1 MTKTVL
7 ATALVLAAAHTAFAA
22 DPTETASQGADRE
35 SVAVTIYN
43 DDLALIRETR
53 KVPLN
58 AGINRIAL
66 RDVSARIMP
75 QTASLVARGDA
86 VLQLLEQ
93 NFDYDLLSGEALLMK
108 NVGKRVTTIRTNP
121 ATGEETREEATVLAD
136 NNGVV
141 LQYADRIETGL
152 PANVRLAFHDVPA
165 NLRDRPTLTVDLTSD
180 KAGEQSVDLAYLSQ
194 GLGWKADYVASLAD
208 DEKTLNLAGW
218 VTLNNQSGTA
228 YENATLQLVA
238 GDVARAQEEEFGLNY
253 HARMTPMAVEKAAA
267 PVREE
272 NLFEYHL
279 YTLDRPTTLKNN
291 QNKQVALLS
300 AAQVPVQKEYRLQG
314 SSGWYYYGS
323 ADTRVLEMG
332 DKRKVD
338 VFMTFKNDEASQLGM
353 PLPKGVIRV
362 YKNDSDKRTQ
372 FIGEDRIDHTA
383 KNDEVRLKLGSA
395 FDVNGVWKMV
405 DAKRVDKGKL
415 GKLLENDEFEATYRI
430 ELNNAKKEA
439 VTVKVVEPIPGDWK
453 IIEESL
459 PHEKTSANSAMWQVN
474 IPADSKTE
482 LQYKVRIK
490 L

>member
-1 MTKTVL
+1 MTKN
-7 ATALVLAAAHTAFAA
+7 VLAAVLALAAGHAALAA
-22 DPTETASQGADRE
+22 DPAETVSRGEDRE

-75 QTASLVARGDA
+75 QTATLVARGDA

-93 NFDYDLLSGEALLMK
+93 NFDYDLLSGEALLAK

-121 ATGEETREEATVLAD
+121 ATGEETREDATVLAD

-238 GDVARAQEEEFGLNY
+238 GDVARAQEEDFGLNY
-253 HARMTPMAVEKAAA
+253 HARMAPMAVEKAAA

-314 SSGWYYYGS
+314 SSGWYYYG
-323 ADTRVLEMG
+323 ADTSALEMG

-439 VTVKVVEPIPGDWK
+439 VTVKVVEPIPGEWK

-459 PHEKTSANSAMWQVN
+459 PHEKTSANIAMWQVSV
-474 IPADSKTE
+474 PADGKTE

>member
-1 MTKTVL
+1 MPRKTTIAAAL
-7 ATALVLAAAHTAFAA
+7 ALAASHAAFA
-22 DPTETASQGADRE
+22 DITETVSEGKDRE
-35 SVAVTIYN
+35 AVAVTIYN
-43 DDLALIRETR
+43 ENLALVREAR
-53 KVPLN
+53 KLPLN
-58 AGINRIAL
+58 AGANRIAL

-75 QTASLVARGDA
+75 ETANLAARSGA
-86 VLQLLEQ
+86 ALQLLEQ
-93 NFDYDLLSGEALLMK
+93 NFDYDLLSAQSLLGK
-108 NVGKRVTTIRTNP
+108 YVGKRVTTIRTNP
-121 ATGEETREEATVLAD
+121 ANGEETREVATVLA
-136 NNGVV
+136 NNDGVV

-238 GDVARAQEEEFGLNY
+238 GDVARAQEEDFGLNY
-253 HARMTPMAVEKAAA
+253 HARMAPMAVEKAAA

-314 SSGWYYYGS
+314 SSGWYYYG
-323 ADTRVLEMG
+323 ADTSALEMG
-332 DKRKVD
+332 DKRKVN

-383 KNDEVRLKLGSA
+383 KNDTVRLKLGSA
-395 FDVNGVWKMV
+395 FDVTGVWKSV
-405 DAKRVDKGKL
+405 SVKNLDSGKL
-415 GKLLENDEFEATYRI
+415 GKLIDGEQFEATYSI
-430 ELNNAKKEA
+430 ELSNAKKED
-439 VTVKVVEPIPGDWK
+439 VTVKVVEPIPGDWS
-453 IIEESL
+453 IEEETFK
-459 PHEKTSANSAMWQVN
+459 HEKVGANLAQWQVPV
-474 IPADSKTE
+474 PADGKVE
-482 LQYKVRIK
+482 LKYKVRIK

>member
-1 MTKTVL
+1 MTRIVL
-7 ATALVLAAAHTAFAA
+7 ATALAFATAHTALAA
-22 DPTETASQGADRE
+22 ESAETTSQGADRE

-53 KVPLN
+53 KIPLN
-58 AGINRIAL
+58 AGANRIAL

-93 NFDYDLLSGEALLMK
+93 NFDYDLLSGEALLAK

-165 NLRDRPTLTVDLTSD
+165 NLRDHPTLTVDLTSD

-228 YENATLQLVA
+228 YENAVLQLVA
-238 GDVARAQEEEFGLNY
+238 GDVARAQEEYSLGYL
-253 HARMTPMAVEKAAA
+253 ARTAPAMAFEKAAA

-279 YTLDRPTTLKNN
+279 YTLDHPTTLKNN
-291 QNKQVALLS
+291 QSKQVALLS

-314 SSGWYYYGS
+314 SSGWYYRI
-323 ADTRVLEMG
+323 ADKGLREEG

-338 VFMTFKNDEASQLGM
+338 VFMTFKNDEAGKLGM

-383 KNDEVRLKLGSA
+383 KNEEVRLKLGSA
-395 FDVNGVWKMV
+395 FDVNGVWKIV

-415 GKLLENDEFEATYRI
+415 DKLLEGDEFEATYRI
-430 ELNNAKKEA
+430 ELSNAKKEA
-439 VTVKVVEPIPGDWK
+439 VTVKVVEPIPGEWK
-453 IIEESL
+453 IIEENQK
-459 PHEKTSANSAMWQVN
+459 HEKVGANNALWQVN
-474 IPADSKTE
+474 VPADGKTE
-482 LQYKVRIK
+482 LQYTVRIK
-490 L
+490 I

>member
-1 MTKTVL
+1 MTKN
-7 ATALVLAAAHTAFAA
+7 VLAAVFALAAGHAALAA
-22 DPTETASQGADRE
+22 DPAETVSRGEDRE

-93 NFDYDLLSGEALLMK
+93 NFDYDLLSGEALLAK

-238 GDVARAQEEEFGLNY
+238 GDVARAQEEDFGLNY
-253 HARMTPMAVEKAAA
+253 HARMAPMALEKAAA

-314 SSGWYYYGS
+314 SSGWYYYG
-323 ADTRVLEMG
+323 ADTSALEMG

-439 VTVKVVEPIPGDWK
+439 VTVKVVEPIPGEWK

-459 PHEKTSANSAMWQVN
+459 PHEKTSANSAMWQVSV
-474 IPADSKTE
+474 PADSKTE

>member
-7 ATALVLAAAHTAFAA
+7 AAALALAAAHTAFAA

-53 KVPLN
+53 KLPLN

-93 NFDYDLLSGEALLMK
+93 NFDYDLLSGEALLAK
-108 NVGKRVTTIRTNP
+108 NVGKRVTTVRTNP
-121 ATGEETREEATVLAD
+121 ATGEETREDATVLAD

-238 GDVARAQEEEFGLNY
+238 GDVARAQEEDFGLNY
-253 HARMTPMAVEKAAA
+253 HARMAPMAVEKAAA

-314 SSGWYYYGS
+314 SSGWYYYG
-323 ADTRVLEMG
+323 ADTSALEMG

-338 VFMTFKNDEASQLGM
+338 VFMTFKNDEANQLGM

-439 VTVKVVEPIPGDWK
+439 VTVKVVEPIPGEWK

>member
-7 ATALVLAAAHTAFAA
+7 SAALALAATHTVFAA

-35 SVAVTIYN
+35 SVAITIYN

-58 AGINRIAL
+58 VGINRIAL

-93 NFDYDLLSGEALLMK
+93 NFDYDLLSGEALLAK

-121 ATGEETREEATVLAD
+121 ATGEETREDATILAD

-165 NLRDRPTLTVDLTSD
+165 NLRDRPTLTIDLTSD

-194 GLGWKADYVASLAD
+194 GFGWKADYVASLAD

-238 GDVARAQEEEFGLNY
+238 GDVARAQEEDFGLNY
-253 HARMTPMAVEKAAA
+253 HARMAPMAVEKAAA

-314 SSGWYYYGS
+314 SSGWYYYG
-323 ADTRVLEMG
+323 ADTSALEMG

-439 VTVKVVEPIPGDWK
+439 VTVKVVEPIPGEWK

-474 IPADSKTE
+474 IPADGKTE

>member
-7 ATALVLAAAHTAFAA
+7 AAALALAATHTVFAA
-22 DPTETASQGADRE
+22 DPTETASQGTDRE

-53 KVPLN
+53 KLPLN

-93 NFDYDLLSGEALLMK
+93 NFDYDLLSGEALLAK
-108 NVGKRVTTIRTNP
+108 NVGKRVTTVRTNP

-238 GDVARAQEEEFGLNY
+238 GDVARAQEEDFDLNY
-253 HARMTPMAVEKAAA
+253 NARMAPMALEKAAA

-314 SSGWYYYGS
+314 SSGWYYYG
-323 ADTRVLEMG
+323 ADTSTLEMG

-338 VFMTFKNDEASQLGM
+338 VFMTFKNDEANQLGM

-439 VTVKVVEPIPGDWK
+439 VTVKVVEPIPGEWK

-459 PHEKTSANSAMWQVN
+459 PHEKTSANSAMWQVSV
-474 IPADSKTE
+474 PADGKTE

>member
-7 ATALVLAAAHTAFAA
+7 ATALALAAAHTAFAA

-75 QTASLVARGDA
+75 QTATLVARGDA

-93 NFDYDLLSGEALLMK
+93 NFDYDLLSGEALLAK

-238 GDVARAQEEEFGLNY
+238 GDVARAQEEDFGLNY
-253 HARMTPMAVEKAAA
+253 HARMAPMAVEKAAA

-314 SSGWYYYGS
+314 SSGWYYYG
-323 ADTRVLEMG
+323 ADTSALEMG

-338 VFMTFKNDEASQLGM
+338 VFMTFKNDEANQLGM

-439 VTVKVVEPIPGDWK
+439 VTVKVVEPIPGEWK

-459 PHEKTSANSAMWQVN
+459 PHEKTSANSAMWQVSV
-474 IPADSKTE
+474 PANGKTE

>member
-1 MTKTVL
+1 MTKN
-7 ATALVLAAAHTAFAA
+7 VLAAALALAAGHAALAA
-22 DPTETASQGADRE
+22 DPAETVSRGEDRE

-58 AGINRIAL
+58 EGANRIAL

-75 QTASLVARGDA
+75 ETASLAARGEA

-93 NFDYDLLSGEALLMK
+93 NFDYDLLSGEALLAK

-121 ATGEETREEATVLAD
+121 ANGEETREEATVLAD

-180 KAGEQSVDLAYLSQ
+180 KAGEQSIDLAYLSRGFDWQ
-194 GLGWKADYVASLAD
+194 ADYVASLAD

-228 YENATLQLVA
+228 YDNATLQLVA
-238 GDVARAQEEEFGLNY
+238 GDVARVQEEFRNAMPAME
-253 HARMTPMAVEKAAA
+253 MAAAA
-267 PVREE
+267 PMKARPMLEE
-272 NLFEYHL
+272 GLFEYHL

-291 QNKQVALLS
+291 QSKQVALLS
-300 AAQVPVQKEYRLQG
+300 AAAVPVQKEYRLQG
-314 SSGWYYYGS
+314 DVNGYYNS
-323 ADTRVLEMG
+323 LRDARPEDG
-332 DKRKVD
+332 DKRKVE
-338 VFMTFKNDEASQLGM
+338 VSISFKNDEANKLGL
-353 PLPKGVIRV
+353 PLPKGIVRV
-362 YKNDSDKRTQ
+362 YKNDSGQRTQ

-383 KNDEVRLKLGSA
+383 KNDEVRLKLGNT
-395 FDVNGVWKMV
+395 FDVNGVWKLLDV
-405 DAKRVDKGKL
+405 KRMDKGKL
-415 GKLLENDEFEATYRI
+415 GKLLEDDEFEATYRI
-430 ELNNAKKEA
+430 ELSNAKKEA
-439 VTVKVVEPIPGDWK
+439 VTVKVVEPIPGDWR
-453 IIEESL
+453 IIEENL
-459 PHEKTSANSAMWQVN
+459 PHEKVGADHAQWQVDV
-474 IPADSKTE
+474 PADGKSE

-490 L
+490 I

>member
-1 MTKTVL
+1 MTKN
-7 ATALVLAAAHTAFAA
+7 VLAAVLALAAGHTAFAA
-22 DPTETASQGADRE
+22 EPAETASQGADRE

-93 NFDYDLLSGEALLMK
+93 NFDYDLLSGEALLAK
-108 NVGKRVTTIRTNP
+108 NVGKRVTAVRTNP

-238 GDVARAQEEEFGLNY
+238 GDVARAQEEDFGLNY
-253 HARMTPMAVEKAAA
+253 NARMAPMALEKAAA

-314 SSGWYYYGS
+314 SSGWYYYG
-323 ADTRVLEMG
+323 ADTSTLEMG

-439 VTVKVVEPIPGDWK
+439 VTVKVVEPIPGEWK

-474 IPADSKTE
+474 IPADGKTE

>member
-1 MTKTVL
+1 MTKN
-7 ATALVLAAAHTAFAA
+7 VLAAVFALAAGHAALAA
-22 DPTETASQGADRE
+22 DPAETVSRGEDRE

-75 QTASLVARGDA
+75 QTATLVARGDA

-93 NFDYDLLSGEALLMK
+93 NFDYDLLSGEALLAK

-121 ATGEETREEATVLAD
+121 ATGEETREDATVLAD

-238 GDVARAQEEEFGLNY
+238 GDVARAQEEDFGLNY
-253 HARMTPMAVEKAAA
+253 HARMAPMAVEKAAA

-314 SSGWYYYGS
+314 SSGWYYYG
-323 ADTRVLEMG
+323 ADTSALEMG

-338 VFMTFKNDEASQLGM
+338 VFMTFKNDEANQLGM

-439 VTVKVVEPIPGDWK
+439 VTVKVVEPIPGEWK

-459 PHEKTSANSAMWQVN
+459 PHEKTSANSAMWQVSV
-474 IPADSKTE
+474 PADSKTE

>member
-1 MTKTVL
+1 MTKN
-7 ATALVLAAAHTAFAA
+7 VLAAVFALAAGHAALAA
-22 DPTETASQGADRE
+22 DPAETVSRGEDRE

-75 QTASLVARGDA
+75 QTATLVARGDA

-93 NFDYDLLSGEALLMK
+93 NFDYDLLSGEALLAK

-121 ATGEETREEATVLAD
+121 ATGEETREDATVLAD

-238 GDVARAQEEEFGLNY
+238 GDVARAQEEDFGLNY
-253 HARMTPMAVEKAAA
+253 HARMAPMAVEKAAA

-314 SSGWYYYGS
+314 SSGWYYYG
-323 ADTRVLEMG
+323 ADTSALEMG

-439 VTVKVVEPIPGDWK
+439 VTVKVVEPIPGEWK

-474 IPADSKTE
+474 IPADGKTE

>member
-1 MTKTVL
+1 MTKN
-7 ATALVLAAAHTAFAA
+7 VLAAVFALAAGHAALAA
-22 DPTETASQGADRE
+22 DPAETVSRGEDRE

-75 QTASLVARGDA
+75 QTATLVARGDA

-93 NFDYDLLSGEALLMK
+93 NFDYDLLSGEALLAK

-121 ATGEETREEATVLAD
+121 ATGEETREDATVLAD

-238 GDVARAQEEEFGLNY
+238 GDVARAQEEDFGLNY
-253 HARMTPMAVEKAAA
+253 HARMAPMALEKAAA

-314 SSGWYYYGS
+314 SSGWYYYG
-323 ADTRVLEMG
+323 ADTSALEMG

-439 VTVKVVEPIPGDWK
+439 VTVKVVEPIPGEWK

-459 PHEKTSANSAMWQVN
+459 PHEKTSANSAMWQVSV
-474 IPADSKTE
+474 PADSKTE